1 MRINIIIDNRLS
13 TVDLSE
19 FTYDFICQ
27 SAKQTNTNT
36 PDSWKVLD
44 VRDLYDDDSNTLDEY
59 RNKIQLACEL
69 LDRFDKVSIGCS
81 HGISRSNAIALGV
94 LMKYFHM
101 DFEYAYELINEK
113 VERARI
119 KECHILKLRQ
129 LFKYELTRGD

>member
-1 MRINIIIDNRLS
+1 MRINTIIDNRLS

-69 LDRFDKVSIGCS
+69 LEQFNKVAIGCS

-94 LMKYFHM
+94 LMKCFRM
-101 DFEYAYELINEK
+101 DFEFAYELIKEK
-113 VERARI
+113 VDRARI
-119 KECHILKLRQ
+119 KEYHLVKLRQ
-129 LFKYELTRGD
+129 LFKIESD